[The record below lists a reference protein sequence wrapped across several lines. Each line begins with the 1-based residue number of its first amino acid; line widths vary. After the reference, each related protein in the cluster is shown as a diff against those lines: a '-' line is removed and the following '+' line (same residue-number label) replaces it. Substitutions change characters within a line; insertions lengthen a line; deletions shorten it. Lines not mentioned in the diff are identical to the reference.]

1 MVAEG
6 TVQVPPP
13 PCFMCSHVSDKCAPY
28 HLRPNPG
35 KIITELPTAQ
45 TNDRL
50 NHIVRLTMSRNPS
63 QSELKTLIA
72 YYMDQKDRFSSIPGK
87 AQLLVGDGQVPA
99 GTTPAELAAWV
110 SVARLLINL
119 DEFINRE

>member
-1 MVAEG
+1 M
-6 TVQVPPP
+6 
-13 PCFMCSHVSDKCAPY
+13 
-28 HLRPNPG
+28 
-35 KIITELPTAQ
+35 
-45 TNDRL
+45 
-50 NHIVRLTMSRNPS
+50 
-63 QSELKTLIA
+63 A